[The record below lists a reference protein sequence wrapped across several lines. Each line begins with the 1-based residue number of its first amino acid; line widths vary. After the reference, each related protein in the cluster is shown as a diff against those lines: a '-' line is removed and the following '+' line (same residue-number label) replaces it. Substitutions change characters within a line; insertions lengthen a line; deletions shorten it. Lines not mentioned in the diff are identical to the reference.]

1 MFNINELLEK
11 IALGEDSTIEFKRE
25 LGAKTSNKVSMG
37 GEITAFANSNG
48 GVILIGVDD
57 DGKII
62 GVTSEQLKKDEKTII
77 EICNDSIKPVVNI
90 ATQKLLIEGKN
101 ILKIEVPR
109 SLFVHKSPTGYFI
122 RQGSSKREM
131 QPEQL
136 ARLMQ
141 SRSQAGIIR
150 FDEQAVPHTNINT
163 LQESLYQRFIPDN
176 NINEK
181 LDLEKLD
188 LQKRNLLH
196 QDGSATVAGVLM
208 CSQNSDDYLY
218 NSFIQAVCYNGV
230 EKDANYQ
237 IDAQDFKG
245 VLDQQIINAFKF
257 VKQYNKVSAT
267 KEVGRTE
274 RPQYSM
280 KAIFEAIVNAV
291 VHRDYSKS
299 GSKIRL
305 FIFSNRLELYSPG
318 ALSNTLAVDTL
329 ISNQI
334 TRNELLTRLLSEIE
348 LDGDIKVNRR
358 YFLERR
364 GEGVGIIIRESE
376 QLSGIQPIY
385 KMNEE
390 ELQLTIFPAKS
401 LQDEN
406 DE

>member
-109 SLFVHKSPTGYFI
+109 SLFAHKSPTGYFI

-181 LDLEKLD
+181 LDL
-188 LQKRNLLH
+188 QKRNLLH

-218 NSFIQAVCYNGV
+218 NSFIQAVYYNGV
-230 EKDANYQ
+230 KKDANYQ

-318 ALSNTLAVDTL
+318 ALSNTLTVDTL

-348 LDGDIKVNRR
+348 LDDDIKVNRK

-385 KMNEE
+385 QMNEE

>member
-1 MFNINELLEK
+1 
-11 IALGEDSTIEFKRE
+11 
-25 LGAKTSNKVSMG
+25 MG

-109 SLFVHKSPTGYFI
+109 SLFVHKSPAGYFI

-136 ARLMQ
+136 TRLMQ

-176 NINEK
+176 NIN
-181 LDLEKLD
+181 EKLD

-318 ALSNTLAVDTL
+318 ALSNTLTVDTL